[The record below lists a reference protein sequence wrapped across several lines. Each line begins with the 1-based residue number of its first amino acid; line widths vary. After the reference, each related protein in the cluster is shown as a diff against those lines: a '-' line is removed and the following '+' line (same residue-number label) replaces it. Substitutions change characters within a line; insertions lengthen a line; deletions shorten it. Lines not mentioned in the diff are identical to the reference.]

1 MSRRIKCIDYLKTIA
16 IIGVIFYHIGVL
28 KNGYLGVEVFFVISG
43 YLFVNGNRG
52 GFENGS
58 FKPVRLC
65 LEKIS
70 AFWPLVLIGCVVSL
84 AVGYMGM
91 LPDDYE
97 NLSESVVASA
107 FFMNNVLQVLISKD
121 YWDIVNTYKPLMH
134 TWYICVLLQVFVFL
148 SFIIWLSRKI
158 AKRDITQN
166 VLIAVVT
173 ISFALYILPFFPET
187 EKFYLFHFRIFE
199 IAFGGLI
206 SYFKSP
212 NFNDKTTQL
221 LGNIGLFIILFIIFS
236 GINITPIIMTLLIIL
251 STSIVIWTH
260 GHLNEEYGISEKV
273 SRILTIPGK
282 YSYDIYI
289 WHQIVIA
296 FLYYWIFPKANL
308 ALIICVLAIT
318 SLLSA
323 FSILIR
329 KKVPFLKDILKRY
342 VFSGALAIVGTS
354 IALVVYLHAGVVRN
368 IPELEIDQNNVH
380 RNMHAEYVD
389 RPYSWN
395 NDFSSDRIHIL
406 VMGNSFGRDF
416 ANILNESEYSE
427 YIEISY
433 LEGSDATN
441 NSERVRDADFIF
453 YGTNSFSIPST
464 VFSLPQDKLY
474 IVGNKKFGNSN
485 GNIYFNRRNDDY
497 FSQTIKLDEDF
508 INSNYAAIGKY
519 GAHYIDMLE
528 PVLDGNN
535 VRVFTDDGYFI
546 SQDCSHLTKK
556 GAQYYAR
563 ILNLQFIYTE

>member
-1 MSRRIKCIDYLKTIA
+1 
-16 IIGVIFYHIGVL
+16 
-28 KNGYLGVEVFFVISG
+28 
-43 YLFVNGNRG
+43 
-52 GFENGS
+52 
-58 FKPVRLC
+58 
-65 LEKIS
+65 
-70 AFWPLVLIGCVVSL
+70 
-84 AVGYMGM
+84 
-91 LPDDYE
+91 
-97 NLSESVVASA
+97 
-107 FFMNNVLQVLISKD
+107 
-121 YWDIVNTYKPLMH
+121 
-134 TWYICVLLQVFVFL
+134 
-148 SFIIWLSRKI
+148 
-158 AKRDITQN
+158 
-166 VLIAVVT
+166 
-173 ISFALYILPFFPET
+173 
-187 EKFYLFHFRIFE
+187 
-199 IAFGGLI
+199 
-206 SYFKSP
+206 
-212 NFNDKTTQL
+212 
-221 LGNIGLFIILFIIFS
+221 
-236 GINITPIIMTLLIIL
+236 MTLLIIL